1 MTSRTKGTLLLLVA
15 FVLGAAAGVLGY
27 GVFRSRPDWHTP
39 EGRARFQES
48 ILARMTKDLE
58 LRPDQQQAIGSILRE
73 SGDQFA
79 KLREE
84 MQPRFREIR
93 TRTSDRIRG
102 VLDAQQRAKFEEMV
116 RKWEERANRGHGA
129 GGPERKAP

>member
-15 FVLGAAAGVLGY
+15 FVLGAVAGVLGY
-27 GVFRSRPDWHTP
+27 GVFRPRSEWHTP

-48 ILARMTKDLE
+48 ILSRMTKDLE

-116 RKWEERANRGHGA
+116 QKWEERAKHGRGA
-129 GGPERKAP
+129 EGPERKAP

>member
-1 MTSRTKGTLLLLVA
+1 MTSRTKGALLLLVA
-15 FVLGAAAGVLGY
+15 FAFGGAAGALGY
-27 GVFRSRPDWHTP
+27 AVFHSRPDWHTA

-48 ILARMTKDLE
+48 ILNRMTKE
-58 LRPDQQQAIGSILRE
+58 LALRSDQQQAIGGILRE

-93 TRTSDRIRG
+93 NRTSDRIRA
-102 VLDAQQRAKFEEMV
+102 VLDPQQREKFEAMV
-116 RKWEERANRGHGA
+116 RRMEERRRRP
-129 GGPERKAP
+129 GP